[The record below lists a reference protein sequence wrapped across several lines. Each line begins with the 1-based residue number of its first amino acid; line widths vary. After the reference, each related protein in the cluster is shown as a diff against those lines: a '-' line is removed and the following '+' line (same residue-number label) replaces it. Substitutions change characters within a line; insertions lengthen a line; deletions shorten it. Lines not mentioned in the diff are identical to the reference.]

1 MLENSIQG
9 HTKFLCYLILILKD
23 IKLDHQDFSN
33 FKNTIMK
40 IHTKFIYFFLV
51 SSITICGQGQEI
63 KDTKAISFAS
73 KEASLE
79 ALKNHKFE
87 YEVTNLRSLNSKG
100 SEFGVTDFGNS
111 ILFSSIVERKV
122 FVKTIYANIKESFLS
137 LYEAKKENISSKLG
151 ATSQSKT
158 LFLDGIMLNFNE
170 SSVTFS
176 PDKKTL
182 YFTRNSYVGENF
194 IVDEKGY
201 NNLKIFKAEWVQ
213 NKWDNIVAL
222 PFCSNEYSV
231 GHPSLSKDGKQL
243 YFISDRPGGLGNT
256 DLYKVAV
263 KNDGTYGAIE
273 NLGTT
278 VNTVGKEMFPFIS
291 DDDVLYFSSDGH
303 LGMGA
308 LDVFSTKKIAGVYE
322 KPVNLKAPVNT
333 KSDDFSF
340 SINPITKKGY
350 LSSNR
355 EGGLGSD
362 DIYAVEQLD
371 EAKDCMQTVSV
382 IVKES
387 EFKKYLPYAKLLL
400 KDNLGVTIKDTIADK
415 EGRFSFNLP
424 CNQKFTIVG
433 SKEFY
438 KSDTESFEIS
448 KKAPLNLDLDLFLK
462 ITEDFVYTPSKDLII
477 KINTIYFNYNKWGL
491 RSDAVLELDHIVKIM
506 KKYPKIIVASES
518 HTDARGRSA
527 YNQKLSQ
534 RRAEATADYIVSR
547 GISSDRIYGKG
558 YGESKLT
565 NKCID
570 NDSHSNRIKC
580 IEAWHQKNRRTSFLV
595 LNVNGTK
602 ISSVA
607 KEVFPVAEI
616 NNNIE
621 KLKSNNKIH
630 IVRRGQTLYSIGKRY
645 TILVERLKKLN
656 GLRNNIIGIG
666 QVLRVK

>member
-1 MLENSIQG
+1 
-9 HTKFLCYLILILKD
+9 LKD

-33 FKNTIMK
+33 FKNTTMK

-51 SSITICGQGQEI
+51 SSIIVCGQTQEI

-87 YEVTNLRSLNSKG
+87 YEVTNLRSLNSK
-100 SEFGVTDFGNS
+100 SSDFGVTDFGNS
-111 ILFSSIVERKV
+111 ILFSTILERKV
-122 FVKTIYANIKESFLS
+122 YVKTIYSNIKERFLS

-151 ATSQSKT
+151 ATSQSKM
-158 LFLDGIMLNFNE
+158 LFLDDIKLKFNE

-182 YFTRNSYVGENF
+182 YFTRNSYVGQNF
-194 IVDEKGY
+194 TVDEKGY

-243 YFISDRPGGLGNT
+243 YFISDRPGGLGST
-256 DLYKVAV
+256 DIYKVAI
-263 KNDGTYGAIE
+263 KNDGTYGLIE

-308 LDVFSTKKIAGVYE
+308 LDVFSTKKTAGVYE

-362 DIYAVEQLD
+362 DIYAVKQLD
-371 EAKDCMQTVSV
+371 EAQDCRQTVTG

-387 EFKKYLPYAKLLL
+387 EFKKYLPYAKILL
-400 KDNLGVTIKDTIADK
+400 KDNLGVTIKDTIANK
-415 EGRFSFNLP
+415 EGRFSFSLP
-424 CNQKFTIVG
+424 CNQKYTITG
-433 SKEFY
+433 SKELY

-448 KKAPLNLDLDLFLK
+448 NKAPINLDLDLFLE
-462 ITEDFVYTPSKDLII
+462 ITNDFRYTDNKDLII
-477 KINTIYFNYNKWGL
+477 KINTIYFDFNKWGL
-491 RSDAVLELDHIVKIM
+491 RTDAILELERIVKVM

-534 RRAEATADYIVSR
+534 RRAEATVDYIVSR
-547 GISSDRIYGKG
+547 GISSDRIYGNG

-602 ISSVA
+602 ISSLA
-607 KEVFPVAEI
+607 KEVFPVTEI
-616 NNNIE
+616 NNNTE
-621 KLKSNNKIH
+621 KLKSKNKIH
-630 IVRRGQTLYSIGKRY
+630 IVRKGQTLYSIGKQY
-645 TILVERLKKLN
+645 TILVERLKRLN
-656 GLRNNIIGIG
+656 GLRSNIIGIG
-666 QVLRVK
+666 QVLRLK